1 MDIYLKKDIYLTVLF
16 SINVQKTGH
25 KNFTHYMCSV
35 PYYAIVFFLRIL
47 WWMIICTNILFNYV
61 MTVGVKILYN
71 GLTIYTIND
80 FAHFRYPNGRKKHTT
95 LKQTR
100 LIFYETQ
107 YGLKY
112 IIQNSKNNLESKLS
126 ILLSIHEYV
135 DRLILQEKQEFSAFF
150 AVLEEPPT

>member
-1 MDIYLKKDIYLTVLF
+1 M
-16 SINVQKTGH
+16 
-25 KNFTHYMCSV
+25 
-35 PYYAIVFFLRIL
+35 IVGVI
-47 WWMIICTNILFNYV
+47 IIC
-61 MTVGVKILYN
+61 N

-135 DRLILQEKQEFSAFF
+135 DRLILQEKQEISAFF